1 MIYRSI
7 AVLRSLASV
16 ERTQVANIRLA
27 SVLAFIA
34 GSINAGG
41 FLAVRQYTSHMSG
54 IVSAMADN
62 IALANYALVLAG
74 LAAVTSFIA
83 GAMLCAIVTH
93 WGGRLLLH
101 SRYALALVIESA
113 LLVAFSIRG
122 SAWDQHKLL
131 PIPMTVSLL
140 CFIMGFQNAII
151 TRISNAEIRTT
162 HITGMVT
169 DIGIELGKLMYL
181 NLSPSAQDSYPG
193 PAGRPVLSW
202 RGRRCLRL
210 SRNRLRLRPAPRNHA
225 DCHGADPDC
234 RRRASAH
241 ALKGHTDSRDSSGS
255 RAMLRLHHDASRCQS
270 GVG

>member
-34 GSINAGG
+34 GSINSGG

-62 IALANYALVLAG
+62 IALAHYSLALAG

-83 GAMLCAIVTH
+83 GAMICAIVIH
-93 WGGRLLLH
+93 LGDRLLLR

-122 SAWDQHKLL
+122 SAWDQRELL
-131 PIPMTVSLL
+131 AIPMTVSLL
-140 CFIMGFQNAII
+140 CFVMGFQNAII

-162 HITGMVT
+162 HVTGMIT
-169 DIGIELGKLMYL
+169 DIGIELGKLIYI
-181 NLSPSAQDSYPG
+181 NLSPSDELHPRVLANRHKTRILAQLVG
-193 PAGRPVLSW
+193 LFFLGGVAGAF
-202 RGRRCLRL
+202 GFRRFGFSFAVPL
-210 SRNRLRLRPAPRNHA
+210 
-225 DCHGADPDC
+225 
-234 RRRASAH
+234 
-241 ALKGHTDSRDSSGS
+241 AL
-255 RAMLRLHHDASRCQS
+255 MLIVMALIPIVDDVQERMH
-270 GVG
+270 

>member
-181 NLSPSAQDSYPG
+181 NLSPSDE
-193 PAGRPVLSW
+193 
-202 RGRRCLRL
+202 
-210 SRNRLRLRPAPRNHA
+210 LRPRVLANRHKTRILA
-225 DCHGADPDC
+225 QLVGLFFLGGVAGAFGF
-234 RRRASAH
+234 REIGFAF
-241 ALKGHTDSRDSSGS
+241 ALPL
-255 RAMLRLHHDASRCQS
+255 AIMLIVMALIPIVDDVHQRMH
-270 GVG
+270 